1 MRLFNLSIFF
11 QINMAPG
18 IHIVKDL
25 KEKLQNEFGVNV
37 VEVILF
43 GSRLT
48 GKANEY
54 SDYDVLIILS
64 KKPSWDQKRKISEIC
79 YDIELQNDILI
90 DSHILSESE
99 LHSLRGKQPIFQRAI
114 RKGIHV

>member
-1 MRLFNLSIFF
+1 MV
-11 QINMAPG
+11 PD

-25 KEKLQNEFGVNV
+25 KEKLQNEFGVNIL
-37 VEVILF
+37 EVILF

-48 GKANEY
+48 EKANEY
-54 SDYDVLIILS
+54 SDYDILIILNQ
-64 KKPSWDQKRKISEIC
+64 KPTWNQKRKISEIC

-114 RKGIHV
+114 RKGIHI